1 MENNQALIV
10 MDMQN
15 GIVGGLEHKESIIHF
30 NKQAINF
37 ARQQNIPVIFI
48 RVAFT
53 GDFLEVS
60 PNNKMFAQMQANGIR
75 MNKVDEETQ
84 ILDALGRQ
92 AHEPL
97 VTKHRIRAFT
107 GSNLKVLLRGLQVE
121 HLVLTGVST
130 SGVIL
135 STATE
140 AADKDYKL
148 TILSDAITDQDEA
161 KHQFLLNKILTR
173 YADIMTTD
181 LWTSKSIH

>member
-1 MENNQALIV
+1 MELINAESPSAYCHGYA
-10 MDMQN
+10 N
-15 GIVGGLEHKESIIHF
+15 GIVSGLKQKDSVIHF

-60 PNNKMFAQMQANGIR
+60 PNNKMFAQMKANGIA

-84 ILDALGRQ
+84 IIDILGRQ

-97 VTKHRIRAFT
+97 VTKHRLSAFT
-107 GSNLKVLLRGLQVE
+107 GSNLEVLLRGLQVE

-130 SGVIL
+130 SGVVL

-148 TILSDAITDQDEA
+148 TILSDAITDQDEENINFT
-161 KHQFLLNKILTR
+161 Q
-173 YADIMTTD
+173 
-181 LWTSKSIH
+181 